1 MSRIDCRRK
10 FLLLGSTL
18 GDKKTILT
26 SKRTQIDTDSL
37 DSLSRACLTARFGVT
52 CTAVLASW
60 RKEEGG
66 NTRAGTVVCYS
77 GMVCITYINSKTP
90 A

>member
-1 MSRIDCRRK
+1 MCHEWTVEGNPYYWAARWVIRK
-10 FLLLGSTL
+10 PYSQ
-18 GDKKTILT
+18 
-26 SKRTQIDTDSL
+26 TQIDTDSL
-37 DSLSRACLTARFGVT
+37 DSLSRACLTARFGVA